1 MWRNSKIRELGVFTS
16 RTNRLIDVRH
26 ISQKKEKNCDFMN
39 GRSARV
45 NDTSVQAANINGDM
59 QSTESE
65 SLSFDS

>member
-1 MWRNSKIRELGVFTS
+1 
-16 RTNRLIDVRH
+16 
-26 ISQKKEKNCDFMN
+26 MN